1 MSSANQKPVRR
12 IAPALILGGIV
23 LILLTLLILLQSSNL
38 WKSFAIESASDTL
51 TLYALSSLN
60 FIAFIIFAFIFT
72 RNIVKLVRE
81 RRAFQLGA
89 QIKTRLLIYFIALS
103 ILPIIA
109 MAVFSYLFMNR
120 ALERW
125 FTQIPENVVREA
137 RNVQTLRQ
145 NETARM
151 LALSLED
158 QQVDNQL
165 MTQIAETG
173 NLIFLE
179 IVSEKEEILAHSE
192 KKLDTVLKRELD
204 QRLKTSNVVS
214 ADFSDGRRL
223 IIVPDLRPENE
234 FGNTI
239 DSSLTEFDRLKD
251 KQFTIRQIGF
261 TTLGLLTFL
270 LIFASSWTAL
280 YVARG
285 ITAPIKSLAEGS
297 DEIARGNFSHRV
309 EVFAED
315 ELALLV
321 ESFNQMSAKL
331 EANADELR
339 ERQRY
344 IETVLQ
350 SLSTG
355 VVSFD
360 SADKVTT
367 INQAAIQML
376 KLEAADFRD
385 FALSELVG
393 TENRLVLEKLIN
405 RAKRIGHATEQTV
418 LMLEHTD
425 GSPGTSESLPVALTV
440 TALPDKNG
448 VVIVIEDLTELINAQ
463 RASAWQEVA
472 RRMAHEI
479 KNPLTPIQLSAERI
493 AKRFAQVKSQ
503 ESRVKSQSVP
513 TLDSR
518 LSTLDSSLEKIINES
533 TSTIISEV
541 SSLKN
546 MVDEFSRF
554 ARLPN
559 VKLESGNLNESIRQS
574 IVLYEDRGVK
584 LETKLAE
591 NLPDAMMDEEQL
603 KRVFVNLI
611 ENAIEA
617 FDTSQPDKQIS
628 VKTFHDSARGLI
640 IVEVVDNGNGI
651 PLGDFPKIFQP
662 YFSTKGRGT
671 GLGLAIVQRIIT
683 EHSGKIRVASNLPRG
698 TKFTIELPPNVQ

>member
-1 MSSANQKPVRR
+1 MSSADQKNVRR
-12 IAPALILGGIV
+12 IMPALILGGIV
-23 LILLTLLILLQSSNL
+23 LVLLTMLIVLQSSNL
-38 WKSFAIESASDTL
+38 WKSFAIENASDTL
-51 TLYALSSLN
+51 TLYALVSLN
-60 FIAFIIFAFIFT
+60 FIAFVIFAFIFT

-89 QIKTRLLIYFIALS
+89 KIKTRLLIYFIALS

-109 MAVFSYLFMNR
+109 MAGFSYLFMNR
-120 ALERW
+120 AVDRW
-125 FTQIPENVVREA
+125 FTLIPENVRRDA
-137 RNVQTLRQ
+137 QAVQAARQ
-145 NETARM
+145 NEMVKM
-151 LALSLED
+151 LITLLEK
-158 QQVDNQL
+158 QEVSNQTL
-165 MTQIAETG
+165 TDLAEAG
-173 NLIFLE
+173 NLIFLQ
-179 IVSEKEEILAHSE
+179 VLAPNGGILAQSE
-192 KKLDTVLKRELD
+192 KKMDAVLRAELEE
-204 QRLKTSNVVS
+204 RIRTSNVVS
-214 ADFSDGRRL
+214 TDFSDGRRL
-223 IIVPDLRPENE
+223 IIVPDFRPEAK
-234 FGNTI
+234 FANTI
-239 DSSLTEFDRLKD
+239 DTSQAAFEKLKAQSS
-251 KQFTIRQIGF
+251 TIRQIGL

-270 LIFASSWTAL
+270 LIFASSWTAF
-280 YVARG
+280 YIARG
-285 ITAPIKSLAEGS
+285 ITAPIKMLAEGS

-331 EANADELR
+331 EANANELK

-355 VVSFD
+355 VISFD
-360 SADKVTT
+360 SADRVTT
-367 INQAAIQML
+367 INQAAIEML
-376 KLEAADFRD
+376 KLENADFSN
-385 FALSELVG
+385 FALSKLVG
-393 TENRLVLEKLIN
+393 SENRTVLEKLIN
-405 RAKRIGHATEQTV
+405 RAKRVGHATEQTV
-418 LMLEHTD
+418 LMREPAD
-425 GSPGTSESLPVALTV
+425 GSSETGESVPVALTV

-493 AKRFAQVKSQ
+493 AKKIVHGPASEPQTSKITEQNIKIVK
-503 ESRVKSQSVP
+503 EG
-513 TLDSR
+513 TDSILR
-518 LSTLDSSLEKIINES
+518 
-533 TSTIISEV
+533 EV

-559 VKLESGNLNESIRQS
+559 VKLESGNLNRLIQQT
-574 IVLYEDRGVK
+574 ILLYEDRGVT
-584 LETKLAE
+584 LESRLFE
-591 NLPDAMMDEEQL
+591 NLPEAMIDEEQL

-611 ENAIEA
+611 ENSIEA
-617 FDTSQPDKQIS
+617 FDHSQTDKRIL

-640 IVEVVDNGNGI
+640 IAEIADNGNGI
-651 PLGDFPKIFQP
+651 PLSDFPKLFQP

-683 EHSGKIRVASNLPRG
+683 EHGGKIRVVSNTPKG
-698 TKFTIELPPNVQ
+698 TKFTIELVPQML

>member
-1 MSSANQKPVRR
+1 MSGADQKSLRR
-12 IAPALILGGIV
+12 ILPALILGGIV
-23 LILLTLLILLQSSNL
+23 LILLTMLIVLQSSNL
-38 WKSFAIESASDTL
+38 WKSFAIENASDTL
-51 TLYALSSLN
+51 TLYALVSLN

-89 QIKTRLLIYFIALS
+89 KIKTRLLIYFIALS

-109 MAVFSYLFMNR
+109 MAGFSYLFMNR
-120 ALERW
+120 AVDRW
-125 FTQIPENVVREA
+125 FTLIPENVRRDA
-137 RNVQTLRQ
+137 QTVQAARQ
-145 NETARM
+145 NEMVKM
-151 LALSLED
+151 LAALLEK
-158 QQVDNQL
+158 QEVSNQIL
-165 MTQIAETG
+165 TDLAETG
-173 NLIFLE
+173 NLIFLQ
-179 IVSEKEEILAHSE
+179 ILSPKGEILAFSE
-192 KKLDTVLKRELD
+192 KKLDAVLRSELEE
-204 QRLKTSNVVS
+204 RLNTSNVVS
-214 ADFSDGRRL
+214 TDFSDGRRL
-223 IIVPDLRPENE
+223 IIVPDFRPEAK
-234 FGNTI
+234 FANTI
-239 DSSLTEFDRLKD
+239 DTSQAAFEKLKTQSS
-251 KQFTIRQIGF
+251 TIRQIGL

-270 LIFASSWTAL
+270 LIFASSWTAF
-280 YVARG
+280 YIARG
-285 ITAPIKSLAEGS
+285 ITAPIKMLAEGS

-331 EANADELR
+331 EANADELK

-355 VVSFD
+355 VISFD
-360 SADKVTT
+360 SADRVTT
-367 INQAAIQML
+367 INQAAIQMF
-376 KLEAADFRD
+376 KLENADFSN

-393 TENRLVLEKLIN
+393 PENRTVLEKLIN

-418 LMLEHTD
+418 LMREPAD
-425 GSPGTSESLPVALTV
+425 GSPETGESVPVALTV

-493 AKRFAQVKSQ
+493 AKKIVHSPTSEPQISKTTEQNIKIVK
-503 ESRVKSQSVP
+503 EG
-513 TLDSR
+513 TD
-518 LSTLDSSLEKIINES
+518 
-533 TSTIISEV
+533 TILREV

-546 MVDEFSRF
+546 MVDEFARF

-559 VKLESGNLNESIRQS
+559 VKLESGDLNKLIRQT
-574 IVLYEDRGVK
+574 VFLYEDRGVTLK
-584 LETKLAE
+584 TGLAE
-591 NLPDAMMDEEQL
+591 TLPEVMIDEEQL
-603 KRVFVNLI
+603 KRVFVNLL
-611 ENAIEA
+611 ENSIEA
-617 FDTSQPDKQIS
+617 FDQSQTDKRIF

-640 IVEVVDNGNGI
+640 IAEIADNGNGI
-651 PLGDFPKIFQP
+651 PISDFPKIFQP

-683 EHSGKIRVASNLPRG
+683 EHGGKIRVVSNTPKG
-698 TKFTIELPPNVQ
+698 TKFTIELVPQTI